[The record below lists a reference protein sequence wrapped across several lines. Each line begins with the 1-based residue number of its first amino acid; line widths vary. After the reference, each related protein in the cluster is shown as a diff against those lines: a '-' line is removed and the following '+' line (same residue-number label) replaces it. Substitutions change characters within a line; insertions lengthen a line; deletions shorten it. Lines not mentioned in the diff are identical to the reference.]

1 MANKNTK
8 SVEVDAV
15 ENVEVNEA
23 VEKEEKTVKT
33 TTRKI
38 APKKTIED
46 IKPSDRVS
54 IDNLCDWVISFESYE
69 TNRGIDI
76 PDGVKNYKNL
86 TVAEVDSQV
95 KTGNI
100 GFVGTDGFGSHAPFR
115 INDPV
120 IREYVFGEPVDPIQ
134 LTEDAV
140 RELLAIQNKQKFYK
154 ALESLVVTKAEK
166 RMIVRLVE
174 RVGMDDVPSYQI
186 AAIEKI
192 SGIKFD

>member
-1 MANKNTK
+1 MANKSTK
-8 SVEVDAV
+8 SVEVKAV
-15 ENVEVNEA
+15 ETNEA
-23 VEKEEKTVKT
+23 VETEEKVVKT
-33 TTRKI
+33 TTRKT
-38 APKKTIED
+38 AQKKTVED
-46 IKPSDRVS
+46 VKPSDRVS
-54 IDNLCDWVISFESYE
+54 IDNLCDWVISFESFE
-69 TNRGIDI
+69 SNRGIDI

-120 IREYVFGEPVDPIQ
+120 IREYVFGEAVDPVQ

-140 RELLAIQNKQKFYK
+140 RELLAIQNKQKFYN

-174 RVGMDDVPSYQI
+174 RVGIDDVPAYQI

>member
-1 MANKNTK
+1 MANKANTK
-8 SVEVDAV
+8 SVDIETT
-15 ENVEVNEA
+15 ENNDV
-23 VEKEEKTVKT
+23 VEKEEKVVKT
-33 TTRKI
+33 TTRKS
-38 APKKTIED
+38 APKKTVDD
-46 IKPSDRVS
+46 IRPSDRVS

-69 TNRGIDI
+69 NGRGIDI

-86 TVAEVDSQV
+86 TVSEVDAQV

-100 GFVGTDGFGSHAPFR
+100 GFVGTDGFGSHAPFK

-120 IREYVFGEPVDPIQ
+120 IREYVFGEPVDPVQ

-140 RELLAIQNKQKFYK
+140 KELLAIQNKQKFYD
-154 ALESLVVTKAEK
+154 ALNSLVVTKAEK

-174 RVGMDDVPSYQI
+174 RVGMDDVPAYQI

-192 SGIKFD
+192 SGIKFN

>member
-1 MANKNTK
+1 MANKSTK
-8 SVEVDAV
+8 SVEVEAV
-15 ENVEVNEA
+15 ETNEA
-23 VEKEEKTVKT
+23 VETEEKVVKT
-33 TTRKI
+33 TTRKT
-38 APKKTIED
+38 AQKKTVED
-46 IKPSDRVS
+46 VKPSDRVS
-54 IDNLCDWVISFESYE
+54 IDNLCDWVISFESFE
-69 TNRGIDI
+69 SNRGIDI

-120 IREYVFGEPVDPIQ
+120 IREYVFGEVVDPVQ

-140 RELLAIQNKQKFYK
+140 RELLAIQNKQKFYN

-174 RVGMDDVPSYQI
+174 RVGIDDVPAYQI

>member
-1 MANKNTK
+1 MANKSTK
-8 SVEVDAV
+8 SVEVEAV
-15 ENVEVNEA
+15 ETNEA
-23 VEKEEKTVKT
+23 VETEEKVVKT
-33 TTRKI
+33 TTRKT
-38 APKKTIED
+38 AQKKTVED
-46 IKPSDRVS
+46 VKPSDRVS
-54 IDNLCDWVISFESYE
+54 IDNLCDWVISFESFE
-69 TNRGIDI
+69 SNRGIDI

-120 IREYVFGEPVDPIQ
+120 IREYVFGEAVDPVQ

-140 RELLAIQNKQKFYK
+140 RELLAIQNKQKFYN

-174 RVGMDDVPSYQI
+174 RVGIDDVPAYQI